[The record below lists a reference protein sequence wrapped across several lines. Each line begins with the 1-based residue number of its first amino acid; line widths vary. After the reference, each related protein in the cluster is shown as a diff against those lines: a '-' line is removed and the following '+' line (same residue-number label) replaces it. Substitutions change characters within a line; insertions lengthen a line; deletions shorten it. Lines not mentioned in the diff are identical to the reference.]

1 MLLDFL
7 SKQKIIKINNP
18 TFSNQNKILI
28 CPFNSQIKKLSEILP
43 YFKKIVFINNDLEN
57 QYSLS
62 ESNFDK
68 ENVFFYSDQD
78 FFNSDTI
85 KKENI
90 DNNIF
95 FQQFNDEIFLNDSDD
110 IIILLDSVLYKFG
123 RNERKIIFESCKI
136 MLNNFNSSKGNKL
149 IVFEPIKENGSS
161 NTYSSIGY
169 YSLLKDIDKYYK
181 TKNKTIY
188 NQEEKLQTDD
198 NKVILNPATVT
209 NLLETLDFQI
219 EQRDV
224 ILKERILKE
233 QNDKDFNCNYL
244 EQTKKRLLT
253 IVSNDKRT
261 VDRFFSRITETMD
274 NLISY
279 EKSLKYY
286 SWFPFLTVVASF
298 KSNDN
303 IEEISDSYKKITK
316 DTNSTNLDFITPRE
330 KLLTG
335 DTEQLSLQELV
346 SVIIGMGSKSED
358 VYTLSNRIIREY
370 GSKALAEEKNP
381 KKLQEALSIGEVNA
395 CKIVATFELG
405 RRFYSNKILNRKL
418 IRGPEDV
425 FEYAQD
431 MSTLVKENFR
441 GLYLNSKNYIIHDEV
456 ISIGHLTASLVH
468 PREVF
473 KSAIEYS
480 AAGIIVLHN
489 HPSGDPEPSVNDKKI
504 TKTLVETGKI
514 LNIPVLDHIIIGEDK
529 YYSFNDNGEL

>member
-68 ENVFFYSDQD
+68 ENIFFYSDQD

-85 KKENI
+85 KNENI

-169 YSLLKDIDKYYK
+169 YSLLKDIDKYNK

-244 EQTKKRLLT
+244 EQTKKRLKENCLVGEIMT
-253 IVSNDKRT
+253 K
-261 VDRFFSRITETMD
+261 
-274 NLISY
+274 
-279 EKSLKYY
+279 KSL
-286 SWFPFLTVVASF
+286 L
-298 KSNDN
+298 
-303 IEEISDSYKKITK
+303 
-316 DTNSTNLDFITPRE
+316 
-330 KLLTG
+330 
-335 DTEQLSLQELV
+335 
-346 SVIIGMGSKSED
+346 
-358 VYTLSNRIIREY
+358 
-370 GSKALAEEKNP
+370 
-381 KKLQEALSIGEVNA
+381 
-395 CKIVATFELG
+395 
-405 RRFYSNKILNRKL
+405 
-418 IRGPEDV
+418 
-425 FEYAQD
+425 
-431 MSTLVKENFR
+431 
-441 GLYLNSKNYIIHDEV
+441 
-456 ISIGHLTASLVH
+456 
-468 PREVF
+468 
-473 KSAIEYS
+473 
-480 AAGIIVLHN
+480 
-489 HPSGDPEPSVNDKKI
+489 
-504 TKTLVETGKI
+504 
-514 LNIPVLDHIIIGEDK
+514 
-529 YYSFNDNGEL
+529 